1 MSYLPGVITQQ
12 LASHLQYPR
21 VVKAKGGWGKI
32 IAKELSHYTIIQTH
46 EMWGVTCVF
55 LALVTQVLHLLSPF
69 YRYWLVCKWPETQA
83 SWNIQILHWFL
94 KGEDSKFLEP
104 EQKMVFQKP
113 KRLREQKTHARQP
126 DGQNMEKETNL
137 KTKNEI
143 FIFTNMVAKYLKKA
157 FLDNKH
163 TEKTKIF

>member
-1 MSYLPGVITQQ
+1 
-12 LASHLQYPR
+12 
-21 VVKAKGGWGKI
+21 
-32 IAKELSHYTIIQTH
+32 
-46 EMWGVTCVF
+46 
-55 LALVTQVLHLLSPF
+55 
-69 YRYWLVCKWPETQA
+69 
-83 SWNIQILHWFL
+83 
-94 KGEDSKFLEP
+94 
-104 EQKMVFQKP
+104 MVFQKP

-126 DGQNMEKETNL
+126 DGQNMEKETNF